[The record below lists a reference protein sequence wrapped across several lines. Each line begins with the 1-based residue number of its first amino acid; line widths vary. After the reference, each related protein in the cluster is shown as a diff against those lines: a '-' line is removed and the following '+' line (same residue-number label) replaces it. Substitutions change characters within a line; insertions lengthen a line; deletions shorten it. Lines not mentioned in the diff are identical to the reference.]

1 MRSVKRSDKHEE
13 MVRRLAEQP
22 HPAANRSVFPTMR
35 ELMCFA
41 ATLGFEHDKR
51 RPLEGKT
58 QEIDARIFQ
67 GNQQAVDLLYLL
79 ALAGTKDA
87 EILREDREDDAVT
100 VFEEY
105 ANGGFEVLRGWLSEK
120 ADDLNGDRAI
130 LAALAKYGYLSDPD
144 VAGGDASEV
153 TF

>member
-1 MRSVKRSDKHEE
+1 MRSVKRSEKHEE
-13 MVRRLAEQP
+13 MVRRLAEQA
-22 HPAANRSVFPTMR
+22 HPAAGRSIFPTMR

-51 RPLEGKT
+51 RALEGKT

-67 GNQQAVDLLYLL
+67 GNQQAVDLLYLV

-87 EILREDREDDAVT
+87 DILREDREDDAVS

-105 ANGGFEVLRGWLSEK
+105 ANGGFEVLRGWLAEK

-144 VAGGDASEV
+144 VTGGDASEV